1 MARRGEYLR
10 HLAEVPLFSALS
22 KKDLAL
28 LARRGEDV
36 RVEPGAVLCSEGS
49 AGQEF
54 FVILE
59 GTARVSRKGRT
70 ITTLGPGGAFGELA
84 LLDKAP
90 RNATVTAESEM
101 ELVVLG
107 QREFGG
113 LIDEA
118 PGFARKLLAGMAR
131 RLRDADMQSVH

>member
-1 MARRGEYLR
+1 MARRGEYLH

-22 KKDLAL
+22 KKELGL
-28 LARRGEDV
+28 VARQGEDV

-59 GTARVSRKGRT
+59 GTAKVSRKGAEV
-70 ITTLGPGGAFGELA
+70 TTLGPGGAFGELA
-84 LLDKAP
+84 LLDNAP
-90 RNATVTAESEM
+90 RNATVTAETEM

-107 QREFGG
+107 QREFAG

-131 RLRDADMQSVH
+131 RLRHADLNSVH